1 MFANNSETSNS
12 SRCLEN
18 AVLSKS
24 SALGLLGNNII
35 MGISPPPPTVAKIR
49 QTGEVIHPFSSPRDA
64 SNRIR
69 KRKAKNWHRFLLS
82 GMLNVQVFGPH
93 FRLEV
98 RSLYNHYLHI
108 RIGKKRAPKVCYVYI
123 PDNIFRGEKMCSV
136 RKILPRQENQNRFR
150 TNLFKKSF
158 FSKNF

>member
-1 MFANNSETSNS
+1 MKFILLLTLDFFHDYKPFSSLLFFHLIFFVNIILACKKIMFANNSETSNS

-35 MGISPPPPTVAKIR
+35 MGISPPPHCSKMGIYPRPPTVAKIR
-49 QTGEVIHPFSSPRDA
+49 QTGEVVNPFSSPRDA

-82 GMLNVQVFGPH
+82 GMLNV
-93 FRLEV
+93 
-98 RSLYNHYLHI
+98 
-108 RIGKKRAPKVCYVYI
+108 
-123 PDNIFRGEKMCSV
+123 
-136 RKILPRQENQNRFR
+136 
-150 TNLFKKSF
+150 
-158 FSKNF
+158 